1 MQGGDLM
8 RIIDDTIEFK
18 STPENYF
25 KERDNLK
32 CNTVRRFDKWSEMR
46 EFSIFA
52 YQFEHEVNGFGFK
65 VAKSKKIKI
74 SCSGEGIDKGAIKGA
89 TSFERIITDITQFES
104 YWIIS
109 WQDTRVK

>member
-1 MQGGDLM
+1 M
-8 RIIDDTIEFK
+8 RIVNDTIELK

-46 EFSIFA
+46 EFE
-52 YQFEHEVNGFGFK
+52 QFRMEFDHKIRN
-65 VAKSKKIKI
+65 KKIKI
-74 SCSGEGIDKGAIKGA
+74 LGYTFEE
-89 TSFERIITDITQFES
+89 FERTITDITQFEG

-109 WQDTRVK
+109 WQDTRVI